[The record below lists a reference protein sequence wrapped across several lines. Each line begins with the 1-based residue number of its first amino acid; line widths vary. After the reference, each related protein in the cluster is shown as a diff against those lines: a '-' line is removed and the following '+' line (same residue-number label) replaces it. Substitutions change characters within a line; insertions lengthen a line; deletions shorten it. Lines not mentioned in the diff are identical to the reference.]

1 MTFNRLWQH
10 SCPFFKKKGMVD
22 QTDENTSKSVEQ
34 ENEDLTQAENKQE
47 QENSDQSSSEQQL
60 EEHENAEQ
68 NPADDSSLAREY
80 EEMRNKYLRLVAEF
94 DNYRKRTN
102 REKLELVNTAGEK
115 VISELLP
122 VLDDFDRAKA
132 TAEDENTKE
141 VFSEGV
147 SLVYEK
153 LYKTLHQLGLKA
165 MQSKGKAFDPELH
178 EAITEIASPNED
190 MKGKVI
196 DVIEEGY
203 ELNERIIRHAKV
215 VVGK

>member
-1 MTFNRLWQH
+1 VAAFLPSYN
-10 SCPFFKKKGMVD
+10 KNKGMLD
-22 QTDENTSKSVEQ
+22 QTDKNTSKLAEDREESKQVQDEMKKQQ
-34 ENEDLTQAENKQE
+34 ENAE
-47 QENSDQSSSEQQL
+47 SGSSEQSD
-60 EEHENAEQ
+60 EKENNAENQ
-68 NPADDSSLAREY
+68 ESNDSSHEKDY
-80 EEMRNKYLRLVAEF
+80 EDMRNKYLRLVAEF

-102 REKLELVNTAGEK
+102 REKLELINTAGGK

-132 TAEDENTKE
+132 TADDENTEE

-153 LYKTLHQLGLKA
+153 LYKTLFHLGLKA
-165 MQSKGKAFDPELH
+165 MQSKGAAFDPELH
-178 EAITEIASPNED
+178 EAITEIATPNEE
-190 MKGKVI
+190 MKGKIV

-203 ELNERIIRHAKV
+203 LLNDRIIRHAKV

>member
-1 MTFNRLWQH
+1 MA
-10 SCPFFKKKGMVD
+10 D
-22 QTDENTSKSVEQ
+22 QTDKNTSKSAEQ
-34 ENEDLTQAENKQE
+34 EQEEIKKAETELKQE
-47 QENSDQSSSEQQL
+47 QENAASSETGQK
-60 EEHENAEQ
+60 ENNSENDASDRSPEKE
-68 NPADDSSLAREY
+68 L

-102 REKLELVNTAGEK
+102 REKLELVNTGGGK
-115 VISELLP
+115 VISALLP

-132 TAEDENTKE
+132 TAEDENTQE

-153 LYKTLHQLGLKA
+153 LYKTLHQLGLKS
-165 MQSKGKAFDPELH
+165 MESKGAAFDPELH
-178 EAITEIASPNED
+178 EAITEIPAPDKE
-190 MKGKVI
+190 MKGKVV

-203 ELNERIIRHAKV
+203 MLNDRIIRHAKV

>member
-1 MTFNRLWQH
+1 ML
-10 SCPFFKKKGMVD
+10 D
-22 QTDENTSKSVEQ
+22 QTDKNTSKLAEDREESKQVQDEMKKQQ
-34 ENEDLTQAENKQE
+34 ENAE
-47 QENSDQSSSEQQL
+47 SGSSEQSD
-60 EEHENAEQ
+60 EKENNAENQ
-68 NPADDSSLAREY
+68 ESNDSSHEKDY
-80 EEMRNKYLRLVAEF
+80 EDMRNKYLRLVAEF

-102 REKLELVNTAGEK
+102 REKLELINTAGGK

-132 TAEDENTKE
+132 TADDENTEE

-153 LYKTLHQLGLKA
+153 LYKTLFHLGLKA
-165 MQSKGKAFDPELH
+165 MQSKGAAFDPELH
-178 EAITEIASPNED
+178 EAITEIATPNEE
-190 MKGKVI
+190 MKGKIV

-203 ELNERIIRHAKV
+203 LLNDRIIRHAKV

>member
-1 MTFNRLWQH
+1 M
-10 SCPFFKKKGMVD
+10 SD
-22 QTDENTSKSVEQ
+22 QTDKNTSKFAEDHEESKQAQDEMKKQQ
-34 ENEDLTQAENKQE
+34 ENVE
-47 QENSDQSSSEQQL
+47 SVSSEQSD
-60 EEHENAEQ
+60 EKENNAE
-68 NPADDSSLAREY
+68 NEETNDSSPENDY

-102 REKLELVNTAGEK
+102 REKLELVNTAGGK

-132 TAEDENTKE
+132 TAEDENTEE

-153 LYKTLHQLGLKA
+153 LYKTLYHLGLKA
-165 MQSKGKAFDPELH
+165 MQSKGAAFDPELH
-178 EAITEIASPNED
+178 EAITEIVMPNEE
-190 MKGKVI
+190 MKGKIV

-203 ELNERIIRHAKV
+203 LLNDRIIRHAKV